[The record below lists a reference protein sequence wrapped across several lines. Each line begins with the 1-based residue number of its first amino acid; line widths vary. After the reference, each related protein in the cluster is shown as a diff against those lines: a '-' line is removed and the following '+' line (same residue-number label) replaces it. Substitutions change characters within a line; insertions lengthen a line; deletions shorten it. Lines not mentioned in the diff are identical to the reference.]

1 MIFENGESSP
11 FYELEDS
18 DADIYVSLEIDT
30 TREIKAVSMGLRG
43 GLVYTGISFYD
54 DSGEVIAFLKWSD
67 DELAKE
73 TPSYQIPDGQ
83 HIVGFKCST
92 GTKNFAHLAFLLAV
106 KNENEVVGE
115 IRIPPIEEYPT
126 INDFETLYASSFVL
140 SAINYKQ
147 FSDFYSLSGIQLAFS
162 NGISTPLF
170 ETSATYWDELKN
182 VEVDTTR
189 TIRYISLRFNSVAYE
204 GLRLY
209 DEQKDYI
216 LDLTWH
222 ESPKGG
228 WSDL

>member
-1 MIFENGESSP
+1 M
-11 FYELEDS
+11 
-18 DADIYVSLEIDT
+18 
-30 TREIKAVSMGLRG
+30 
-43 GLVYTGISFYD
+43 
-54 DSGEVIAFLKWSD
+54 
-67 DELAKE
+67 
-73 TPSYQIPDGQ
+73 
-83 HIVGFKCST
+83 
-92 GTKNFAHLAFLLAV
+92 LAV

-170 ETSATYWDELKN
+170 ETSAAYWDELKN

-209 DEQKDYI
+209 DE
-216 LDLTWH
+216 
-222 ESPKGG
+222 
-228 WSDL
+228 